1 MNGLI
6 TLSKNNYISYNEII
20 YVVTYILEMTIIF
33 TILFIRNAN
42 NVLIYLLNF
51 AAGAMMYVTVFE
63 LIPKIKN
70 DKNIF
75 EGIAWIFIGFFI
87 MMLGNII
94 IK

>member
-1 MNGLI
+1 
-6 TLSKNNYISYNEII
+6 
-20 YVVTYILEMTIIF
+20 
-33 TILFIRNAN
+33 
-42 NVLIYLLNF
+42 
-51 AAGAMMYVTVFE
+51 MYVTVFE